1 MIRMNLHHVD
11 VFTTERFCGNPL
23 AVFVDADGLEGE
35 LMQKIAREMNL
46 SETTFVQTTSNTNA
60 DYKVRIFTPGQ
71 ELPFAGH
78 PTIGT
83 ASVLYS
89 LGRINEDVT
98 FEMGAGLIPVK
109 REGDFFWMT
118 PPPAEAL
125 SPAVDRAAVAQAI
138 GLPVSSVMMPP
149 QVFGG
154 RGVQLLIVL
163 LDTPQNVDWVMLNRG
178 DLINAAGEDIANG
191 DILLASYSAGKA
203 YTRMFAALESGIVED
218 PATGS
223 SIAPLCAALAWW
235 RVIDQSRSEI
245 EIEQGTAMGRQS
257 FIHARFAVEGT
268 AVQQVTVGGSAVPVF
283 ESTLTV

>member
-1 MIRMNLHHVD
+1 MPTMNLHHVD
-11 VFTTERFCGNPL
+11 VFTQVRFGGNPL
-23 AVFVDADGLEGE
+23 AVFIDADGLDES
-35 LMQKIAREMNL
+35 LMQTIAREMNL
-46 SETTFVQTTSNTNA
+46 SETTFVQSTEAQGA

-89 LGRINEDVT
+89 LAKMFDEIT
-98 FEMGAGLIPVK
+98 FEMEAGLIPVR
-109 REGDFFWMT
+109 REGDYFWMT

-154 RGVQLLIVL
+154 RGVQFLIVL

-191 DILLASYSAGKA
+191 DILLASYSGGKA
-203 YTRMFAALESGIVED
+203 YTRMFAAVESGINED
-218 PATGS
+218 PATGGS
-223 SIAPLCAALAWW
+223 VAPLCSALAWW
-235 RVIDQSRSEI
+235 RLLDQSRSTI
-245 EIEQGTAMGRQS
+245 EVEQGTAMGRQS
-257 FIHARFAVEGT
+257 FLSARFSVLGT
-268 AVQQVTVGGSAVPVF
+268 SVQEVTVGGCAVPVF